1 MDKNQA
7 KHNKAFILC
16 GILLIGIG
24 LIFPYTTQ
32 GVWFNIIYKIRQA
45 ISAGDSG
52 HLILAAASMNLLY
65 AIQSTF
71 LFLGAI
77 LVAYYSELK
86 LTFSKLKISIIFF
99 LAVTLLHIANS
110 IICNLPW
117 EPVSTILALIIALF
131 IFEKLFGETNSLL
144 HVSIVSIQ
152 VFFAFQWLN
161 IMPLFSSYNIGQSN
175 IPFSIKVAGL
185 YLNAASV
192 LNFTGFAFFLPF
204 IFSAF
209 ITTTLFI
216 SYSKNIRMMKENYE
230 KESEIQDMKAKELES
245 RIYKEVN
252 SLVHDLKT
260 PLVTIRGLNSLL
272 AVSKDQG
279 KLEEYSGRIDNSV
292 GKMTEMISSFLY
304 ETSRQKLQAADLI
317 SYIRAQLPLEDDSI
331 KIDLKIADQLPDI
344 YVNKIRMARAVINIL
359 ENAIIVPFA
368 HSFKH
373 IVFDVKP
380 TNNGLHLIVSDN
392 GIGIKEEDLPRIWDV
407 GFSTNNTSGL
417 GLPFAK
423 QIIEDNHGTITVSS
437 ESGQGT
443 TVTIFLPSITSNS
456 ELAINCETLLI

>member
-1 MDKNQA
+1 MEKNQV
-7 KHNKAFILC
+7 KHNTFILC
-16 GILLIGIG
+16 GIILIGIG
-24 LIFPYTTQ
+24 LVFPYITQ
-32 GVWFNIIYKIRQA
+32 AAWFNIIYTIRKA
-45 ISAGDSG
+45 INAGDSG

-77 LVAYYSELK
+77 LIAYYGELK
-86 LTFSKLKISIIFF
+86 LALSKFKIYIIFF
-99 LAVTLLHIANS
+99 LAIILLHIVNS
-110 IICNLPW
+110 ILCDLPW
-117 EPVSTILALIIALF
+117 EPVSTILALITALF

-161 IMPLFSSYNIGQSN
+161 IMPLFSSYMIGQSN
-175 IPFSIKVAGL
+175 IPFSIKIAGL
-185 YLNAASV
+185 YLQATSV

-204 IFSAF
+204 ISSAF

-216 SYSKNIRMMKENYE
+216 SYSQNIHMMKENFG
-230 KESEIQDMKAKELES
+230 KESEIQEMKAKELES

-272 AVSKDQG
+272 GVSKDQE

-331 KIDLKIADQLPDI
+331 KIDLKIADKLPDI

-359 ENAIIVPFA
+359 ENAIIVPFT

-373 IVFDVKP
+373 IIFEVKP
-380 TNNGLHLIVSDN
+380 TSNGLHLIVKDN
-392 GIGIKEEDLPRIWDV
+392 GIGIREEDLPRIWDV

-423 QIIEDNHGTITVSS
+423 QIIEDNEGTIEVLS
-437 ESGQGT
+437 ELGRGT
-443 TVTIFLPSITSNS
+443 AVTIFLPSTNKGSDVAA
-456 ELAINCETLLI
+456 E